1 LLINFYSR
9 IYFYNININMST
21 RSQRLRTGNN
31 KCGIANFE
39 NCRYRNGLYD
49 VTRQPAG
56 DGFVQSNS
64 RPRLVQNS
72 QQYLEIQVR
81 FQYATRQQSSNVLL
95 QKGAA
100 TVGAQRIRGLND
112 NTFTWHQQS
121 DRVQA
126 HGVGRAAGVDIKHN
140 SYDRYL
146 RRRTAA
152 AIQEGCPQT
161 LGNRAPLGQCIV
173 ENNKYQKVN
182 SIRFRCCPASC

>member
-1 LLINFYSR
+1 
-9 IYFYNININMST
+9 MST

-112 NTFTWHQQS
+112 NTFTWH
-121 DRVQA
+121 
-126 HGVGRAAGVDIKHN
+126 
-140 SYDRYL
+140 
-146 RRRTAA
+146 
-152 AIQEGCPQT
+152 
-161 LGNRAPLGQCIV
+161 
-173 ENNKYQKVN
+173 
-182 SIRFRCCPASC
+182 